1 MIPPPLSVTI
11 KIDRWT
17 GAAVQQ
23 SGPPQRL
30 SSPLSN
36 IPFWVIII
44 YQPKVGGFCFS
55 MGHLKALI
63 KEINLRRVCLC
74 CSLFSSATNYQFL
87 PDSLRTL
94 IYQLSLGNVF
104 VLDLSKQGIKVLPS
118 CFALMWCCQVVT
130 LNKVPQ
136 VLSIIVKIIKSVQQ
150 FATKYVQKMSELINI
165 I

>member
-1 MIPPPLSVTI
+1 
-11 KIDRWT
+11 
-17 GAAVQQ
+17 
-23 SGPPQRL
+23 
-30 SSPLSN
+30 
-36 IPFWVIII
+36 
-44 YQPKVGGFCFS
+44 

-130 LNKVPQ
+130 LNKVSQ
-136 VLSIIVKIIKSVQQ
+136 VLSKIVKIIKNLQR
-150 FATKYVQKMSELINI
+150 FATHSLQVTFISVDLEGVNLSVRDCSTYIWSSGIFPGAKMLKKFKIHLFYLVSYNLTTN
-165 I
+165 